1 MLAREEVDVTPHV
14 GDAMKETP
22 ARVYG
27 DTLVYHKQGATI
39 QVQVGMAD
47 WYRWLE
53 TVSSFAFQGEQGS
66 FTASKE
72 HSGSKRSGRYWKAH
86 RKRNGKRAVVYLGK
100 SERLTLERLKAAAG
114 KMPSGY
120 RFRLTLFLGSGRN
133 FRLILNLT
141 RLWPFCRGSHHPTS
155 T

>member
-1 MLAREEVDVTPHV
+1 MFRGELYVTFSRTSQAFGKRGSHRADKPANEEQR
-14 GDAMKETP
+14 G
-22 ARVYG
+22 
-27 DTLVYHKQGATI
+27 
-39 QVQVGMAD
+39 
-47 WYRWLE
+47 LE

-72 HSGSKRSGRYWKAH
+72 HSGSKRGGRNWKAH

-100 SERLTLERLKAAAG
+100 SERLTLERLKVAAG

-141 RLWPFCRGSHHPTS
+141 RLWPFLPGLTPSHF
-155 T
+155 